1 MTAPGAGLVAP
12 LLRRLRGARLAQ
24 RRPPAPCPR
33 CATPVR
39 ARLLACPL
47 CGEAMPAAAASRLE
61 SWRRRGLMELSVL
74 SVVVVVFL
82 VCFLVVLAHR

>member
-1 MTAPGAGLVAP
+1 MAARGAGLLAP
-12 LLRRLRGARLAQ
+12 VRRWLGGV
-24 RRPPAPCPR
+24 RPAGHRSPVPCPR

-61 SWRRRGLMELSVL
+61 RWRRRGVL
-74 SVVVVVFL
+74 EVAAVSLVALVFL
-82 VCFLVVLAHR
+82 VSFLVVFAHR